1 MSYRLRHLTHSWLQV
16 PRQNADLPPVCPA
29 CGLCGPLNR
38 DRVNHHWRYGLVLC
52 ASFDLGNLICHAL
65 QNVQNTGAQ
74 NAAFL

>member
-1 MSYRLRHLTHSWLQV
+1 MPIF
-16 PRQNADLPPVCPA
+16 PRFVRPA
-29 CGLCGPLNR
+29 VYAARSIVIELITTGVTGF
-38 DRVNHHWRYGLVLC
+38 VLC

>member
-1 MSYRLRHLTHSWLQV
+1 LSGLRYAAPSIVIELITTGV
-16 PRQNADLPPVCPA
+16 T
-29 CGLCGPLNR
+29 GF
-38 DRVNHHWRYGLVLC
+38 VLC